1 MAPNNIEPLSGR
13 TYSLTSPVCP
23 ADALTVIRF
32 TGTEEISRP
41 YRFEI
46 EFVCSGLTIDNLLN
60 HEAVFAISGAFS
72 GEKAIYRGLIVE
84 IEELRRISGMQYCR
98 AVLMPHFSK
107 LAGSFRSE
115 VYLDNSTL
123 PQVIAQVFQDGGVL
137 ASEYEMRL
145 HRDYAPCPFFCQYE
159 ESYLDFAARLM
170 EGEGIYFFFETR
182 EDREMA
188 VIVDDRTAHVPLAK
202 TFYYHEEALRKED
215 DGEAT
220 IPVLSMRRRIIPA
233 RLVMRA
239 FNYRKSALDL
249 TVSMDVKSDGS
260 GEIVLADERYETPE
274 AGNRLAKIRTE
285 ELLCRER
292 IYCGESS
299 AVGLKA
305 GAWFRLEEHYR
316 DEWNQEYLVTEISHK
331 GVQHRAFLSGLDGML
346 MPDEGEENYR
356 NRFTLIPA
364 SLQFRPERRT
374 IRPKIHGSLPAVAD
388 GEGTGQYAELN
399 EQGEYKVRFLTLGQR
414 RPDGKGSAW
423 MRMNSPYSGDEYG
436 MHFPLHKGTEVQVM
450 FRDGDPDLPYIAGS
464 LPNSTHRS
472 VVTSANQEQNV
483 LRTAGN
489 NTFTLGDQE
498 GQAFASL
505 STAAG
510 NRLDMKDDKDAGA
523 GVVSSRL
530 EGKGIG
536 LQTASGDQTVQL
548 RDDGEE
554 GEIILAASTP
564 LKAFGVAAPDIPHVQ
579 ENVSRIRVG
588 QAASGIDITTNE
600 SVNRLSLV
608 ADSSISLG
616 NHSALAIGVKNSF
629 AVAADMAVAAG
640 PHARKYLW
648 GGSEYSARK
657 ISRLSVQEYFNVS
670 SQCIIGAKTSVAIGG
685 GMLPS
690 VALAYE
696 SLTKAFF
703 VGLAATVAFTA
714 GGCTA
719 AILHAEPEFRMGITA
734 ASLAVT
740 LLMAKIQNNYVNA
753 VKYVPPATSYSGSLE
768 LDALG
773 VRMSANPD
781 GGFLSLSPAGGVLAS
796 DITTLNSVNVSK
808 AGITATGAMINM
820 KADTVA
826 SIQGETAVAVKSA
839 GPFLIQGSIGQVK
852 VGSTGMILT
861 QMGVQLSGAIVKVG

>member
-1 MAPNNIEPLSGR
+1 MAANNIEPSSGR

-32 TGTEEISRP
+32 TGTEEISRL

-46 EFVCSGLTIDNLLN
+46 EFVCTGQTIDNLLN

-72 GEKAIYRGLIVE
+72 GEQAIYRGLIVE
-84 IEELRRISGMQYCR
+84 IEELRRISNMQYCR
-98 AVLMPHFSK
+98 AVLMPNLSK

-123 PQVIAQVFQDGGVL
+123 PQVIARVFQDGGVL

-170 EGEGIYFFFETR
+170 EGEGIYYFFETR

-188 VIVDDRTAHVPLAK
+188 VIVDDRTAHVPLVK
-202 TFYYHEEALRKED
+202 TLYYNEEALRKED

-239 FNYRKSALDL
+239 FNYRKSTLDL
-249 TVSMDVKSDGS
+249 TVSVEVKSDGS

-274 AGNRLAKIRTE
+274 AGNRLAMIRAE
-285 ELLCRER
+285 KLLCRER
-292 IYCGESS
+292 LYCGESS
-299 AVGLKA
+299 AGGLKA
-305 GAWFRLEEHYR
+305 GSWFRLEGHYR

-331 GVQHRAFLSGLDGML
+331 GVQHRAFLSGLDDTL
-346 MPDEGEENYR
+346 LPAESEENYR
-356 NRFTLIPA
+356 NCFTLIPA

-423 MRMNSPYSGDEYG
+423 MRMNSPYIGDEYG
-436 MHFPLHKGTEVQVM
+436 MHFPLHKGTEVHIM

-472 VVTSANQEQNV
+472 VVTSVNQEQNV

-498 GQAFASL
+498 GETFASL

-510 NRLDMKDDKDAGA
+510 NRLDMKDAADAGA
-523 GVVSSRL
+523 GVVSGQL

-536 LQTASGDQTVQL
+536 LWTASGDQTVQL
-548 RDDGEE
+548 RDDGEK

-564 LKAFGVAAPDIPHVQ
+564 LKAFGVAAPDIQHVQ
-579 ENVSRIRVG
+579 ENMSRVRVG
-588 QAASGIDITTNE
+588 QAVSGIDITTNE
-600 SVNRLSLV
+600 AVNRLSLV

-616 NHSALAIGVKNSF
+616 NHSALAMGVKNSF
-629 AVAADMAVAAG
+629 AVTADMAVAAG

-670 SQCIIGAKTSVAIGG
+670 DKCIIGSKTSVAIGG
-685 GMLPS
+685 GMLPPF
-690 VALAYE
+690 ALAYE
-696 SLTKAFF
+696 ALTKAFF
-703 VGLAATVAFTA
+703 VGLAVTVASTA
-714 GGCTA
+714 AGCTA
-719 AILHAEPEFRMGITA
+719 AILHAEPEVRMGIA
-734 ASLAVT
+734 AGSLALT
-740 LLMAKIQNNYVNA
+740 LLMAKIQNSYVNT
-753 VKYVPPATSYSGSLE
+753 VKYTSPSASYIGSLE
-768 LDALG
+768 LDVLG

-781 GGFLSLSPAGGVLAS
+781 GGFLSLDLAGGVLAS
-796 DITTLNSVNVSK
+796 DMTALNSVNVSK
-808 AGITATGAMINM
+808 AGITATGAMIAVN
-820 KADTVA
+820 ADTMA
-826 SIQGETAVAVKSA
+826 GIQGKTGVVVKSQ
-839 GPFLIQGSIGQVK
+839 GPFLIQGSVGQVK
-852 VGSTGMILT
+852 VGSSSLILT
-861 QMGVQLSGAIVKVG
+861 PAIVELSGAIVKVG